1 MLNVFFLT
9 SSSKY
14 KVYLLFLHYY
24 GDLLHIG
31 THGISMMRILIPTLV
46 SEFQILVSILGKFW
60 PKKSKLSALT
70 ENCHTCYLDDADS
83 YSNIRFMNFQL

>member
-9 SSSKY
+9 SPSKY
-14 KVYLLFLHYY
+14 KVCLLFLHYY
-24 GDLLHIG
+24 GELLHIG
-31 THGISMMRILIPTLV
+31 THGISMMWVLVPTLV

-83 YSNIRFMNFQL
+83 DSNIRFMNFQL

>member
-1 MLNVFFLT
+1 MLNIFFLT
-9 SSSKY
+9 SPSKY

-24 GDLLHIG
+24 GELFHIG
-31 THGISMMRILIPTLV
+31 KHGISRMRILIPTLV
-46 SEFQILVSILGKFW
+46 SEFQILVSFLGKFG
-60 PKKSKLSALT
+60 PKKSKFSALT